1 MPTSRRAPRACVD
14 GGAAAEIKGLADM
27 DDWI

>member
-1 MPTSRRAPRACVD
+1 MPTSRRRAASRVD